1 MRLYGYSFGFVPR
14 AFASK
19 SSWTILMLPERQAIQ
34 NLNKV
39 WLWLRFGLGFT
50 AAVGL
55 DYPGNQYVRIE
66 LSNA

>member
-1 MRLYGYSFGFVPR
+1 
-14 AFASK
+14 
-19 SSWTILMLPERQAIQ
+19 MLPERQAIQ

-39 WLWLRFGLGFT
+39 WLWLRFGLGFP